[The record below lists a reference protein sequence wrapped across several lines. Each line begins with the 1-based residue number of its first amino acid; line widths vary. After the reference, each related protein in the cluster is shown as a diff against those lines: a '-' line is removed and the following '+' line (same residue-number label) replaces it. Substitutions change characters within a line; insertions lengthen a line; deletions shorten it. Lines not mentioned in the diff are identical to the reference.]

1 MLLKYLPRIVA
12 LFLMVYMIFGASKVL
27 TFAVE
32 TEEDQT
38 VMEAEVEES
47 TEEVTEETELEIDEI
62 PDDLYQA
69 YVLGCLFFFV
79 IVIVFYFSYK
89 LFAMFF

>member
-1 MLLKYLPRIVA
+1 MLLKNLPRLSAFLLVA
-12 LFLMVYMIFGASKVL
+12 VL
-27 TFAVE
+27 ACTCIAPTAYAVGP
-32 TEEDQT
+32 
-38 VMEAEVEES
+38 EAEPEIIDAEVI
-47 TEEVTEETELEIDEI
+47 EEVTEETEPVIDEI